1 MQHCLPKLRPK
12 SHIYIELKWRVVI
25 MNVFTKIIVIN
36 LMTVTTIAYGNKAA
50 ASESHYH
57 EEHDSAQLRA
67 EASKVNYWRDSNAA
81 HPNSWTRFKI
91 LGFNDFH
98 GQLEARVLFGRP
110 AGGAAVLAS
119 YLEAEANESDNGALI
134 VHAGDHVGASP
145 PISALL
151 HDEPS
156 ISFLNMLANDEC
168 EEEYKLNPR
177 CNLIGTLGNHEFD
190 EGVNEMQRL
199 VNGGI
204 HADGPFLD
212 DDYEGATFPYINA
225 NVVNKNTGK
234 TILPPYVIKR
244 IKGMPIAF
252 IGAVLKQTPSIVTPS
267 GVAGVEFLDEA
278 TAINSYVSELKRKGV
293 RAIVVTIHQGT
304 RQAFFNGPTNTDP
317 QALGSAIGD
326 IVRNLDDEIDIVV
339 SGHAH
344 DFTNQLVQ
352 NKNGKQILVTQ
363 AFSASTAYA
372 DIDVAIDPKS
382 KDIVEKSASIVTT
395 FGDMGPGLTPNEEVT
410 MLVASAAKIVAPL
423 VNRVIGETTT
433 DILRSANSAGESA
446 LGNLIADAQRTAMNS
461 DIAFMNPG
469 GIRADILAGQ
479 VTWGD
484 LFTVQPFANDLVKM
498 TLSGEQI
505 IRLLNQQWANPTR
518 IRIMKT
524 SGIRYVWDASLT
536 VANRIVENSVM
547 INNLP
552 INLVANYTV
561 TVNSFMAAGGDGF
574 TVLTEGA
581 NRIIGP
587 VDLDALVTHIGTL
600 PQPFTAVVENRI
612 QRLN

>member
-1 MQHCLPKLRPK
+1 
-12 SHIYIELKWRVVI
+12 

-36 LMTVTTIAYGNKAA
+36 LMTVTTIAYGNKAT
-50 ASESHYH
+50 ASESHH

-67 EASKVNYWRDSNAA
+67 EASKINYWRDSNAA

-119 YLEAEANESDNGALI
+119 YLEAETNESDNGALI

-168 EEEYKLNPR
+168 EEDHKLNPK

-190 EGVNEMQRL
+190 EGVTEMQRL
-199 VNGGI
+199 INGGI

-212 DDYEGATFPYINA
+212 DDYEGTKFPYLNA
-225 NVVNKNTGK
+225 NVVDKITGE

-244 IKGMPIAF
+244 IKGMPVAF

-267 GVAGVEFLDEA
+267 GVAGVEFIDEDI
-278 TAINSYVSELKRKGV
+278 AINSYVPELKRKGV

-304 RQAFFNGPTNTDP
+304 RQSFFNGPTNTDP

-326 IVRNLDDEIDIVV
+326 IVRNLDDEIDIVIT
-339 SGHAH
+339 GHAH
-344 DFTNQLVQ
+344 GFTNQLVK

-395 FGDMGPGLTPNEEVT
+395 FGDVGPGLKPNKEVAA
-410 MLVASAAKIVAPL
+410 LVASAAKIVAPL
-423 VNRVIGETTT
+423 VNRIIGETTT
-433 DILRSANSAGESA
+433 DILRLENSAGESA
-446 LGNLIADAQRTAMNS
+446 LGNLIADAQRVAMNT

-469 GIRADILAGQ
+469 GIRADIMAGS
-479 VTWGD
+479 VSWGA

-498 TLSGEQI
+498 TLTGEQVL
-505 IRLLNQQWANPTR
+505 RLLHQQWSNPTR
-518 IRIMKT
+518 TRIMKT
-524 SGIRYVWDASLT
+524 SGIQYIWDASQPA
-536 VANRIVENSVM
+536 ANRIIGNSVM
-547 INNLP
+547 VNGQP
-552 INLVANYTV
+552 IDLLASYSI
-561 TVNSFMAAGGDGF
+561 TVNSFMAAGGDDF
-574 TVLTEGA
+574 TVLTEGT
-581 NRIIGP
+581 NRVIGP

-612 QRLN
+612 QRVN